1 MKKKFFLN
9 FHSGSEST
17 NTAVFPPGKKI
28 KTLVPT
34 FRQVYTLKKFYGSSM
49 KHLVFS
55 MFGINTI
62 HPYEF
67 VRQRKILNFTLTLSF
82 CPK

>member
-1 MKKKFFLN
+1 MTKGNNIMTMKKKFFLN

-34 FRQVYTLKKFYGSSM
+34 FRQVYTLKKFM
-49 KHLVFS
+49 AA
-55 MFGINTI
+55 
-62 HPYEF
+62 P
-67 VRQRKILNFTLTLSF
+67 
-82 CPK
+82 